1 MDFSRISYKSFFGKL
16 LRLPLRLIPKG
27 MVLPILQGKLK
38 GRKWVVGAGE
48 HGYWLGSYEIHK
60 RMAFE
65 DRITPGAVVFDIGA
79 NVGFYSLL
87 AGELVG
93 DSGHVY
99 AFEPSPRNVGFI
111 RKHIRL
117 NHFDHITVFEA
128 AVSDH
133 TGEAFFDLG
142 ASIATGHLADQGALR
157 VDLVCLD
164 DLLAQGKLRPPDFM
178 KVDVEGAE
186 YDVLCGAQQLLADCR
201 PILFLDTHGRD
212 AHAPTIALLQEIGY
226 AFEILDGKSLPE
238 TKELVAFPVEKSN

>member
-1 MDFSRISYKSFFGKL
+1 MDFSQISYKSFLGKL

-65 DRITPGAVVFDIGA
+65 ARIPSGAVVYDIGA
-79 NVGFYSLL
+79 NVGFYSML

-99 AFEPSPRNVGFI
+99 AFEPSPRNVSFI
-111 RKHIRL
+111 EKHIRL
-117 NHFDHITVFEA
+117 NYYEHITVFEA

-142 ASIATGHLADQGALR
+142 ASIATGHLTDQGTLR

-164 DLLAQGKLRPPDFM
+164 DLLAQNKLRPPDFL

-186 YDVLCGAQQLLADCR
+186 YDVLRGARQLLAAHR
-201 PILFLDTHGRD
+201 PVIFLDTHGRE
-212 AHAPTIALLQEIGY
+212 AHEPTIALLQEAGY
-226 AFEILDGKSLPE
+226 AFDILDGKPLSE
-238 TKELVAFPVEKSN
+238 SKELVAFPVES